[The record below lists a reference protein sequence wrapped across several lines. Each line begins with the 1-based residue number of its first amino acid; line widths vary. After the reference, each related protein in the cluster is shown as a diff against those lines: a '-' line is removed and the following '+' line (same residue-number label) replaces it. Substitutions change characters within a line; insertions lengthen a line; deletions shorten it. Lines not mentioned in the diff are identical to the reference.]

1 MNAKTKLRI
10 RQLAIIMM
18 AWVIFAVFM
27 SVYDHLIIH
36 SMNSIGPSY
45 YYSFPYTLFSNCLS
59 AVIGCL
65 VGGSFLVFVI
75 NDKYD
80 NKPFLH
86 TVVVASGVYFA
97 VIAVILMTITL
108 MAFVRNQNSMSASV
122 DLLRAFLT
130 DESRIKNLLT
140 WYVVVAITQVV
151 LQLSKR
157 FGEGNFLGIIK
168 GDYNVAREEK
178 KIFMFLD
185 LNNSTTLAEELG
197 DEKYHNMLRDFFSDI
212 SDEILNNRGRIYQYV
227 GDEVVIQ
234 WDYLEG
240 TNNDHCVKT
249 FFDIKAKISRRAAY
263 YLQRYGL
270 TPTFKAGI
278 HYGKVIAGEVGTVKR
293 EITYSGD
300 VLNTTSRIVNMC
312 STLNTDLLVSSEFA
326 SILRSGRYGIQTHGA
341 FALKGKNR
349 EVMLQSFFPLGMMP
363 PSMRGD
369 SDPRLNKLSSLGTQ
383 FQELER
389 LLA

>member
-10 RQLAIIMM
+10 RQLAIIMI
-18 AWVIFAVFM
+18 AWVVFAICM

-36 SMNSIGPSY
+36 SMNTTGPSSF
-45 YYSFPYTLFSNCLS
+45 YSFPYALLSNSLS

-75 NDKYD
+75 NEKYD

-86 TVVVASGVYFA
+86 TVAVASGVYFA
-97 VIAVILMTITL
+97 VIAIILFTITFI
-108 MAFVRNQNSMSASV
+108 AFVRNQNSVSSSV
-122 DLLRAFLT
+122 DLLRTFLT
-130 DESRIKNLLT
+130 DESRIKNVFT
-140 WYVVVAITQVV
+140 WYVVVAITQIL

-185 LNNSTTLAEELG
+185 LNNSTALAEQLG

-234 WDYLEG
+234 WDYQEG
-240 TNNDHCVKT
+240 SNNDHCVKT
-249 FFDIKAKISRRAAY
+249 FFDIKEKISRRASY
-263 YLQRYGL
+263 YMLRYGV
-270 TPTFKAGI
+270 TPAFKAGI
-278 HYGKVIAGEVGTVKR
+278 HYGRVIAGEVGTVKR

-300 VLNTTSRIVNMC
+300 VLNTASRIMNMC
-312 STLNTDLLVSSEFA
+312 SQLNTDLLVSSEFA
-326 SILRSGRYGIQTHGA
+326 SILRSGRYGLQTHGA

-363 PSMRGD
+363 ASIRGN